1 MKAFLY
7 CGSCPHLCDGTQIL
21 VWKRIKYG
29 LMSDKEK
36 QLLVS
41 EVNIMRKLRHLNVV
55 RYYDHIVDN
64 VSADLYVITEHCENG
79 DLGALI
85 QLRKQQQYVHGIR
98 GPQKGICVEEGESL
112 ISL

>member
-1 MKAFLY
+1 MPLLANAGAY
-7 CGSCPHLCDGTQIL
+7 VMCTQIL

-85 QLRKQQQYVHGIR
+85 QLRKQQQYVC
-98 GPQKGICVEEGESL
+98 PCMYSCC
-112 ISL
+112 IS